1 MWFMTTSSETAGA
14 VTGLIALSAYAGPVG
29 LQLIGRRVDQISPG
43 SGEA

>member
-1 MWFMTTSSETAGA
+1 MWFATTSSDTAGA

-29 LQLIGRRVDQISPG
+29 LQLMGRGVAQISPG